1 MTPADFR
8 AARKTLGLSAR
19 GMAAALSGDAARR
32 INPRTIRRGNW
43 AIAALPAPV
52 ATLLPRLIAEAKS
65 QPGRRR

>member
-19 GMAAALSGDAARR
+19 GIAAALSGDAARR
-32 INPRTIRRGNW
+32 INPRTIRRWERGDSP
-43 AIAALPAPV
+43 IPAPV